1 MWTNVFL
8 VDAPS
13 EDEARAKAEVIRV
26 VMRSLKASVITVVLF
41 VIVRFMPSLGIWPA
55 QPWDLAAFVLM
66 SLGVPFAGLAATL
79 VFVSRE
85 LPKPWGT
92 AERAGS
98 SPTQT
103 AVAVLLAVGVVLAGG
118 TLFLSL
124 FRDH

>member
-1 MWTNVFL
+1 MTAS
-8 VDAPS
+8 DGGPA
-13 EDEARAKAEVIRV
+13 AIA
-26 VMRSLKASVITVVLF
+26 VMRSLKASVVTVVLF
-41 VIVRFMPSLGIWPA
+41 VIGRLMPSLGIWPP

-66 SLGVPFAGLAATL
+66 SLGIRVAGLAITL
-79 VFVSRE
+79 VFASRE

-103 AVAVLLAVGVVLAGG
+103 VVAVLLAVGVFLVGG